1 MVLLD
6 ELNFEKIFP
15 FYVRINKEMRIIS
28 SGVSIQKVIGN
39 VEGRK
44 FGDVFKFIRPSM
56 SIRYDF
62 QSLKEHQDIVVILES
77 IDFPLKTR
85 FRGQFVFVGD
95 RDEILYLNS
104 PWIMDLK
111 DLNFHNLLISDFAIH
126 DTITD
131 NLQLLQSKEIV
142 NEDLKKITDEL
153 ILQRNDLIDKN
164 ETIIELARLPD
175 QNPQPILRL
184 DFDGQILYSNDPAVD
199 LITHKKL
206 LDLPFWGTIYMR
218 FEANGYENYEK
229 EFSLSGQIFHATFV
243 PIKEKRYFNVYLR
256 DITKTLEFQHELMS
270 TTSRLHTLIRS
281 MHSAV
286 LAENKNR
293 EIILVNQM
301 FCDLFEIPMEPDLM
315 KGMDC
320 SQAAENSKHLFEDE
334 EGFVKRIV
342 EILHEKERV
351 DGDILKMKNGKI
363 LERDYLPIY
372 EEGDYIGHIWKYQDI
387 TSLIQSK
394 ESLRKVEDKY
404 RKIIENLNV
413 GLMEVDLQE
422 NIVKVYPAFCQMTG
436 YSEAELIG
444 SNARELL
451 AVEEANE
458 VLDQQN
464 DYRKSGRS
472 SVYETKI
479 RTKNNEIKW
488 VIISG
493 APIVNEYEEIVG
505 SIGIH
510 VDITDRKKLED
521 DLISA
526 NAKVLSS
533 VRSKELFLANMS
545 HEIRT
550 PLNVIVGMIDLIDEK
565 ELNDDSKKH
574 ILTMRKSADSL
585 MVLINDLLD
594 FSKIEAGQLTLEQ
607 TNVNLYEIVEH
618 IDYSFSEK
626 AKNKGIQL
634 LTKIDSKIETSLISD
649 SSKLTQVLVN
659 LISNAIKFTEKGYV
673 KLNLDLVN
681 ESSQEQTILF
691 SVKDTGIGI
700 DSENIESIFQIFTQE
715 DSSISRKFGG
725 TGLGLSISREIIKRF
740 GSDIKVNSQKNKG
753 SEFSFQ
759 VVLKKGKVQSEPKMN
774 NSVDASD
781 LKDVKILIAEDNP
794 LNQTLIQSIF
804 KQYGLSYDLAE
815 NGEIV
820 IEMLLKNEYDII
832 LMDIQMPVMD
842 GVTATEHIRK
852 VLKSDIPIIA
862 LSANVSSADV
872 SLYRSI
878 GMNDHL
884 AKPYRKEDLVL
895 LIKEVLNKTNT
906 NIGNKEIPSIEFD
919 NRLNSE
925 EFYSLDGIREIS
937 GGDDTFVLSII
948 ETFRTNTPEYIKK
961 MNLGLAKGDL
971 DVLKRYAHQMKPSFD
986 ILGIT
991 QGSKLIRMLEE
1002 ELVNSTINMD
1012 RIHLYFD
1019 QLKEILDLVIKDL
1032 YSKY

>member
-6 ELNFEKIFP
+6 DINFEKIFP
-15 FYVRINKEMRIIS
+15 FFVRINKDMKIIS
-28 SGVSIQKVIGN
+28 SGISIQKVIGN
-39 VEGRK
+39 VDGRQ
-44 FGDVFKFIRPSM
+44 FDDVFKFIRPSM
-56 SIRYDF
+56 SIRYEF

-85 FRGQFVFVGD
+85 FRGQFVFMED

-111 DLNFHNLLISDFAIH
+111 DLSFHNLLISDFAIH

-164 ETIIELARLPD
+164 ETIIELARFPD

-184 DFDGQILYSNDPAVD
+184 DFEGNILYSNDPAVD
-199 LITHKKL
+199 LVTQKKL

-218 FEANGYENYEK
+218 FEANGYQSYEK
-229 EFSLSGQIFHATFV
+229 EFSLSGQVFHATFV
-243 PIKEKRYFNVYLR
+243 PIREKRYFNVYLR
-256 DITKTLEFQHELMS
+256 DITKILEFQHELMS
-270 TTSRLHTLIRS
+270 TTSRLQTLIRS
-281 MHSAV
+281 MHSAI

-293 EIILVNQM
+293 EIILVNQI
-301 FCDLFEIPMEPDLM
+301 FCDLFEIPLEPDDM

-334 EGFVKRIV
+334 EGFVERIT
-342 EILHEKERV
+342 EILNEKKRV
-351 DGDILKMKNGKI
+351 DGDVLNMKNGKI
-363 LERDYLPIY
+363 IERDYLPIY
-372 EEGDYIGHIWKYQDI
+372 EEGEYIGHIWKYQDI
-387 TSLIQSK
+387 TTLIHSK

-413 GLMEVDLQE
+413 GLMEVDLHE
-422 NIVKVYPAFCQMTG
+422 NITKVYPAFCQMTG
-436 YSEAELIG
+436 YSEAELLG

-451 AVEEANE
+451 ALEEDKV
-458 VLDQQN
+458 VLDEQN
-464 DYRKSGRS
+464 DLRKTGRS

-479 RTKNNEIKW
+479 RTKNNDIKW

-493 APIVNEYEEIVG
+493 APIVNEHDQIVG
-505 SIGIH
+505 SIGVH

-526 NAKVLSS
+526 NEKVLTS

-565 ELNDDSKKH
+565 ELTAESKRH
-574 ILTMRKSADSL
+574 FLTMRKSADSL
-585 MVLINDLLD
+585 LDLVNDLLD
-594 FSKIEAGQLTLEQ
+594 YSKIEAGQLRLEQ
-607 TNVNLYEIVEH
+607 VNVNLYDIVEH
-618 IDYSFSEK
+618 LDLSFSEK

-634 LTKIDSKIETSLISD
+634 ITKIDSKIRSSLISD
-649 SSKLTQVLVN
+649 SAKLTQVLVN

-673 KLNLDLVN
+673 KLNLDLIKDDSN
-681 ESSQEQTILF
+681 EQTILF
-691 SVKDTGIGI
+691 SVMDTGVGI
-700 DSENIESIFQIFTQE
+700 DSKNFESIFQTFMQE

-725 TGLGLSISREIIKRF
+725 TGLGLSISREIVKRF
-740 GSDIKVNSQKNKG
+740 GSDIKLKSQKNKG

-759 VVLKKGKVQSEPKMN
+759 VVMKKGQIQSEPKN
-774 NSVDASD
+774 NNIIDAAD
-781 LKDVKILIAEDNP
+781 LKDVKILVAEDNP

-804 KQYGLSYDLAE
+804 KQYGLSFDLAE

-820 IEMLLKNEYDII
+820 LEMLSKNHYDII

-862 LSANVSSADV
+862 LSANVSSSDV

-878 GMNDHL
+878 GMNHHL
-884 AKPYRKEDLVL
+884 AKPYRKEE
-895 LIKEVLNKTNT
+895 LIMLMKETLNKSNEQRDDGET
-906 NIGNKEIPSIEFD
+906 
-919 NRLNSE
+919 RRSE
-925 EFYSLDGIREIS
+925 VGSLLKSEKLYSLDGIREIS
-937 GGDDTFVLSII
+937 GGDETFVLSII
-948 ETFRTNTPEYIKK
+948 DTFRTNTPEYIKK
-961 MNLGLAKGDL
+961 MNLGLAKGEMS
-971 DVLKRYAHQMKPSFD
+971 VLKKYAHQMKPSFD
-986 ILGIT
+986 ILCIT
-991 QGSKLIRMLEE
+991 EGSRLVRLLED
-1002 ELVNSTINMD
+1002 ELGNPTIN
-1012 RIHLYFD
+1012 IEKIQLYFD
-1019 QLKEILDLVIKDL
+1019 QLKEILDLVINDL